1 MEKHDIF
8 KIIKKKEYDKLKK
21 YIKNNDINFDV
32 KDKHFN
38 YPIHYLIKYNDFE
51 IIDFILKNIEVRL
64 DILDTDGRNLLYIPI
79 KFNYIKVLE
88 VLLKYNN
95 NSIGVNIIDKKDK
108 LGLTGLHYSCVF
120 NNLPSLKLLLDSG
133 GDLFITDNDQSNCF
147 DICFEYERNDI
158 LLYLLKK
165 VDNLNFLNSNSKNI
179 LQIAFERENMLI
191 INYLLENNIFFNIN
205 NKDSEYGNTILHT
218 ATILNY
224 DIEIIKKLIIAKAN
238 VNLQDFVGNTPL
250 HYAINEKN
258 IKLIN
263 LYIDN
268 FNNFNIENLDGNTV
282 LHSYLINMNL
292 SNIENFIKTEEFKIL
307 KYLIENSNLNIQN
320 NNGKTSLHILVLKGL
335 WDNDIILLLLK
346 KKEINIFIEDNDNFS
361 VFSYINN
368 KDKIINIAAE
378 SYYYQLQ
385 KNKKILKDKWEINCA
400 DQDFNNIIDTEN
412 KKKCISKIKT
422 VILKNKKS
430 IPNMKNIEVKL
441 EYDVFVN
448 TCYYTGNNLD
458 TIFGLSW
465 LKLKYNNIKFI
476 LSYPLTINNKLEEY
490 YKKMGVYYN
499 WKIDFSNIQIMWSY
513 QKLIY
518 PSNFDQLVNNINY
531 SDIDFIIIPL
541 GIDISN
547 KENLSHANI
556 LIWNVKKNIV
566 ERFEPH
572 GANHPINFN
581 YNSGL
586 LDKLLENK
594 FRQIND
600 EIIYRS
606 PEEYLP
612 VIGFEILENLEDNK
626 CKRIGDPNGFC
637 GLWCIWWCNQK
648 LLYPNLPSE
657 DLANYLIKRLK
668 MDNKKFKNVIRNFS
682 KNITDLR
689 NNYLEKYS
697 IDINDWI
704 VNNYDQEIIDN
715 LEKDIL
721 EILN

>member
-1 MEKHDIF
+1 MEKDEIF
-8 KIIKKKEYDKLKK
+8 NLIKNKQYDKFKK
-21 YIKNNDINFDV
+21 YIKNNNVNLDI

-38 YPIHYLIKYNDFE
+38 YPIHYLVKYNDYE
-51 IIDFILKNIEVRL
+51 IIDFVLKNNNIRL

-79 KFNYIKVLE
+79 KFNYLKVLD
-88 VLLKYNN
+88 VLLKYNK

-108 LGLTGLHYSCVF
+108 LGLTGLHYSCIF
-120 NNLPSLKLLLDSG
+120 NNLESLKILLQNNA
-133 GDLFITDNDQSNCF
+133 DLFITDNDQSNCF

-158 LLYLLKK
+158 LLHLIKK
-165 VDNLNFLNSNSKNI
+165 IDDLNFLNSNSKNI

-191 INYLLENNIFFNIN
+191 INYLINNKVFFNIN

-224 DIEIIKKLIIAKAN
+224 DIEIIKKLLEVNAN
-238 VNLQDFVGNTPL
+238 VNIQDFVGNTPL
-250 HYAINEKN
+250 HYAISEKN
-258 IKLIN
+258 IQLIN
-263 LYIDN
+263 LFINN
-268 FNNFNIENLDGNTV
+268 FDNFNIENLEGNTV

-292 SNIENFIKTEEFKIL
+292 TNIENYIISKEFKIL
-307 KYLIENSNLNIQN
+307 KFLIENTNLNIQN
-320 NNGKTSLHILVLKGL
+320 NNGKTPLLILVLKKL
-335 WDNDIILLLLK
+335 WDYDIIYNILK
-346 KKEINIFIEDNDNFS
+346 KKELNIFIEDNNNLS
-361 VFSYINN
+361 VISYLSNQSN
-368 KDKIINIAAE
+368 IIDLVSE

-385 KNKKILKDKWEINCA
+385 KNKKNLKDKWEINCA
-400 DQDFNNIIDTEN
+400 DQDFNNIKDTDN
-412 KKKCISKIKT
+412 KKKCISKIKSF
-422 VILKNKKS
+422 IIKNKKS
-430 IPNMKNIEVKL
+430 IPNMINFEVNL

-458 TIFGLSW
+458 TAFGLSW
-465 LKLKYNNIKFI
+465 LKMKFNNIKFI
-476 LSYPLTINNKLEEY
+476 LSYPLTINNKLEKY

-513 QKLIY
+513 QKLIF
-518 PSNFDQLVNNINY
+518 PSNFNQIINNFDY
-531 SDIDFIIIPL
+531 SEVDFVIIPL

-556 LIWNVKKNIV
+556 LIWDVKKNII

-572 GANHPINFN
+572 GAYHPINFN
-581 YNSGL
+581 YNSKL

-594 FRQIND
+594 FKQID
-600 EIIYRS
+600 QKLKYRS
-606 PEEYLP
+606 PQEYLP
-612 VIGFEILENLEDNK
+612 VIGFEILENLEDDK
-626 CKRIGDPNGFC
+626 CKRLGDPNGFC

-648 LLYPNLPSE
+648 LLYPNLSSE
-657 DLANYLIKRLK
+657 KLANYLIKRLK
-668 MDNKKFKNVIRNFS
+668 MDKKKFKNVIRNFS

-704 VNNYDQEIIDN
+704 VNKYDQEIIDN

-721 EILN
+721 EIIN